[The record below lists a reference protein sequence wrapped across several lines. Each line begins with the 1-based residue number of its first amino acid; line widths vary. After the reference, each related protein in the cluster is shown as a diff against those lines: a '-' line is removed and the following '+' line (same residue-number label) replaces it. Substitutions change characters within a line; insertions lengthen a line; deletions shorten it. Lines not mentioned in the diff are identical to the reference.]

1 MDKLYETTVLRHW
14 TIGSTVIPTG
24 RKTNQVSPVIALAII
39 SGKSFDATVQE
50 AGIQTEPR

>member
-1 MDKLYETTVLRHW
+1 MDKLYETTILRHW

-24 RKTNQVSPVIALAII
+24 RKTNQVSRVIVLAIT
-39 SGKSFDATVQE
+39 SGKSFDDTVQE